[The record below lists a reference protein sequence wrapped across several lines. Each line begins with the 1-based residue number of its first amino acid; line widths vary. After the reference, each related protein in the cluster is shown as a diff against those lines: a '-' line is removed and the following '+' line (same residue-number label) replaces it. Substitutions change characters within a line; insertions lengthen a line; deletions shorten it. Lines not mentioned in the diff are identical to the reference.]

1 MDNYDTGIY
10 TDNPDD
16 TLRYMQTTQPV
27 DLWGYPKKDDD
38 YVLVVRCKDCKH
50 YLNSAEKCGLID
62 TRLHFYETD
71 KRWTEDCFCSWG
83 ERRSE

>member
-1 MDNYDTGIY
+1 MDNYETGIY

-27 DLWGYPKKDDD
+27 DLWGYPKQETDM
-38 YVLVVRCKDCKH
+38 VEVVRCKDCRH
-50 YLNSAEKCGLID
+50 YRPIGRATGICAINDIEH
-62 TRLHFYETD
+62 RLFADWYCAD
-71 KRWTEDCFCSWG
+71 G